1 MRKSVRSNGIYHVY
15 NISNE
20 IPFEELRKNHCNA
33 WYEILFVMKGTG
45 RFIIDGREYPI
56 MLVMFGSTRF
66 LCEFLRDLRLERVG
80 AFAFSPEEGTPAAE
94 MEFVDN
100 EIAVKRAETIE
111 MIQSSIMDDWCDS
124 MIGKTLEVLVDGFDE
139 EAEQF
144 YGRSYADS
152 PDIDGRVWIAT
163 DEPIREGQ
171 FVTVTID
178 GCIEGDLSGYIPE
191 E

>member
-1 MRKSVRSNGIYHVY
+1 M
-15 NISNE
+15 
-20 IPFEELRKNHCNA
+20 
-33 WYEILFVMKGTG
+33 
-45 RFIIDGREYPI
+45 
-56 MLVMFGSTRF
+56 
-66 LCEFLRDLRLERVG
+66 ERVG
-80 AFAFSPEEGTPAAE
+80 AFPFSPQEGSEAAKMDYPDSEVAQQRAQIVEEL
-94 MEFVDN
+94 
-100 EIAVKRAETIE
+100 
-111 MIQSSIMDDWCDS
+111 QSRIMDEYNES

-139 EAEQF
+139 SLGQF

-178 GCIEGDLSGYIPE
+178 GCVEGDLSGYMIE

>member
-1 MRKSVRSNGIYHVY
+1 
-15 NISNE
+15 
-20 IPFEELRKNHCNA
+20 
-33 WYEILFVMKGTG
+33 
-45 RFIIDGREYPI
+45 
-56 MLVMFGSTRF
+56 
-66 LCEFLRDLRLERVG
+66 
-80 AFAFSPEEGTPAAE
+80 

-100 EIAVKRAETIE
+100 EIAVQRAETIE

-124 MIGKTLEVLVDGFDE
+124 MIGETLEVLVDGYDE
-139 EAEQF
+139 EMEQF

-163 DEPIREGQ
+163 EEPIREGQ

-178 GCIEGDLSGYIPE
+178 GCVDGDLSGYISE